1 LPDKKK
7 QHLIPKCYLQSFADP
22 IPPEGV
28 PPSKYKPAIW
38 SVDKSLMEAPTR
50 KGPNNA
56 LWKPYFYNLEEDNP
70 SQPYVEDFLSIV
82 ENNFSIVLRKIENH
96 EKLNS
101 QDMFNLSL
109 FIDTL
114 FRRTETQVEFWQEQI
129 DKIEKLYRKVDF
141 AYNDNEN
148 ASNEYFTGSHELAK
162 KLVAD
167 AAGAITELVLQV
179 GFSIVVNDSDM
190 PFFTSD
196 HPVTYT
202 FKHIDDLYR
211 HNIPKLWTYENIG
224 TNEKKFFC
232 YCPLTPRYSF
242 ISSPF
247 IKSQGE
253 DLYRVINDP
262 GFVDGMNFITQLQA
276 NSVLI
281 ASTSR
286 PYVHYQELAIKRLEM
301 MRNISRPEGQQLRI
315 YTNRARYDI
324 MVSKYERIN
333 DHPIY
338 PKIKFWTNNTNA
350 VQLMANDQHVD
361 LVEFYENGEERGGT
375 RNLKFISVSIHPD
388 MPSIL
393 EADW

>member
-1 LPDKKK
+1 MRLTL
-7 QHLIPKCYLQSFADP
+7 HLTAGF
-22 IPPEGV
+22 
-28 PPSKYKPAIW
+28 
-38 SVDKSLMEAPTR
+38 
-50 KGPNNA
+50 
-56 LWKPYFYNLEEDNP
+56 
-70 SQPYVEDFLSIV
+70 
-82 ENNFSIVLRKIENH
+82 
-96 EKLNS
+96 
-101 QDMFNLSL
+101 
-109 FIDTL
+109 
-114 FRRTETQVEFWQEQI
+114 
-129 DKIEKLYRKVDF
+129 
-141 AYNDNEN
+141 
-148 ASNEYFTGSHELAK
+148 EYFTGSHELAK

-286 PYVHYQELAIKRLEM
+286 PYVHYQEPAIKRLEM

-388 MPSIL
+388 APSIL